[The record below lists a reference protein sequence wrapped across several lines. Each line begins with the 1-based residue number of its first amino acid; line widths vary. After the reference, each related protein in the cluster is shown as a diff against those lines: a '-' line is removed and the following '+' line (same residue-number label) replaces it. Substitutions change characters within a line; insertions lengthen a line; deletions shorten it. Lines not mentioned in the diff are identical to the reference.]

1 MKKDQKKKFVKDFQE
16 ILNNVG
22 ILVVTHYSGLKTTQ
36 TDELRGKIREAGGKF
51 VIVKNSL
58 MKIILKE
65 HKSKE
70 FKNLFNGPVALAYSE
85 DEVSAAKVAVNF
97 SKEND
102 KLLILGGIM
111 GDKFLEQKDVLE
123 IATLPT
129 LDEIRAKLVSLI
141 QTPARNIAYA
151 LKFSA
156 NKLARVFNEYSK
168 LDITNIKNEN
178 EPKSEEKTE
187 TEAKSEEKH
196 ETDTKSEEKTET
208 EAKSE
213 EKQETEAKSEEKTE
227 TKSQSE
233 EKALNEKTKDN

>member
-1 MKKDQKKKFVKDFQE
+1 MKKDQKKKFVKDYKD

-36 TDELRGKIREAGGKF
+36 TDELRLKINEVGGKF
-51 VIVKNSL
+51 IIVKNSL
-58 MKIILKE
+58 MKIILKD

-70 FKNLFNGPVALAYSE
+70 FKSLFNGPVALAYSE

-97 SKEND
+97 SKENE
-102 KLLILGGIM
+102 KLLILGGIS

-123 IATLPT
+123 IALLPS
-129 LDEIRAKLVSLI
+129 LDEIRTKLVSLI

-168 LDITNIKNEN
+168 LDI
-178 EPKSEEKTE
+178 PEEKSE
-187 TEAKSEEKH
+187 TEAKSVEKPETEVKTEEKPKT
-196 ETDTKSEEKTET
+196 EVKTEEKPEVK
-208 EAKSE
+208 E
-213 EKQETEAKSEEKTE
+213 
-227 TKSQSE
+227 
-233 EKALNEKTKDN
+233 NEDK

>member
-1 MKKDQKKKFVKDFQE
+1 M
-16 ILNNVG
+16 
-22 ILVVTHYSGLKTTQ
+22 VTHYSGLKTTQ
-36 TDELRGKIREAGGKF
+36 TDELRTKIKEVGGRF

-70 FKNLFNGPVALAYSE
+70 FKELFNGPVALAYSE
-85 DEVSAAKVAVNF
+85 DEVSAAKIAVNF

-123 IATLPT
+123 IATLPS

-168 LDITNIKNEN
+168 LDIPEEKVEA
-178 EPKSEEKTE
+178 EKKSEEKTE
-187 TEAKSEEKH
+187 TEAKTEKKPETEAKTEEKP
-196 ETDTKSEEKTET
+196 ETEAKTEEKTET
-208 EAKSE
+208 E
-213 EKQETEAKSEEKTE
+213 TKT
-227 TKSQSE
+227 E
-233 EKALNEKTKDN
+233 EKAEIKDEKKDEEKKD

>member
-1 MKKDQKKKFVKDFQE
+1 MKRDQKKQFVKNFKD
-16 ILNNVG
+16 ILDNVG

-36 TDELRGKIREAGGKF
+36 TDELRLKIKEVGGKF

-58 MKIILKE
+58 MKIILKD

-70 FKNLFNGPVALAYSE
+70 FKALFNGPVALAYSE

-97 SKEND
+97 SKDND
-102 KLLILGGIM
+102 KLLILGGMI

-123 IATLPT
+123 IATLPS

-168 LDITNIKNEN
+168 LDIAKKSKPDEKSEVETNNEN
-178 EPKSEEKTE
+178 NKEI
-187 TEAKSEEKH
+187 
-196 ETDTKSEEKTET
+196 
-208 EAKSE
+208 
-213 EKQETEAKSEEKTE
+213 
-227 TKSQSE
+227 
-233 EKALNEKTKDN
+233 KDK

>member
-1 MKKDQKKKFVKDFQE
+1 
-16 ILNNVG
+16 
-22 ILVVTHYSGLKTTQ
+22 
-36 TDELRGKIREAGGKF
+36 
-51 VIVKNSL
+51 
-58 MKIILKE
+58 MKIILKDN
-65 HKSKE
+65 KSKE

-102 KLLILGGIM
+102 KLLILGGIS

-123 IATLPT
+123 IALLPS

-168 LDITNIKNEN
+168 LDIQ
-178 EPKSEEKTE
+178 EEKPEIEAKPDEKLE
-187 TEAKSEEKH
+187 TEAKSDEKLETKAKPDEKPEVKENEEKK
-196 ETDTKSEEKTET
+196 EG
-208 EAKSE
+208 
-213 EKQETEAKSEEKTE
+213 
-227 TKSQSE
+227 
-233 EKALNEKTKDN
+233 NENK

>member
-1 MKKDQKKKFVKDFQE
+1 MKKDQKKKFVKDYKD

-36 TDELRGKIREAGGKF
+36 TDELRLKINEVGGKF
-51 VIVKNSL
+51 IIVKNSL
-58 MKIILKE
+58 MKIILKD

-70 FKNLFNGPVALAYSE
+70 FKSLFNGPVALAYSE

-97 SKEND
+97 SKENE
-102 KLLILGGIM
+102 KLLILGGIS

-123 IATLPT
+123 IALLPS
-129 LDEIRAKLVSLI
+129 LDEIRTKLVSLI

-168 LDITNIKNEN
+168 LDIQ
-178 EPKSEEKTE
+178 EEKPE
-187 TEAKSEEKH
+187 TEAKPDK
-196 ETDTKSEEKTET
+196 
-208 EAKSE
+208 
-213 EKQETEAKSEEKTE
+213 KQETEAKSDQKPETEAKPDEKLEAKENEEKNKE
-227 TKSQSE
+227 
-233 EKALNEKTKDN
+233 NKDK

>member
-1 MKKDQKKKFVKDFQE
+1 MKKDQKKKFVKDYKD

-36 TDELRGKIREAGGKF
+36 TDELRLKINEVGGKF
-51 VIVKNSL
+51 IIVKNSL
-58 MKIILKE
+58 MKIILKD

-102 KLLILGGIM
+102 KLLILGGIS
-111 GDKFLEQKDVLE
+111 GDKFLEQQEVLE
-123 IATLPT
+123 IALLPS

-141 QTPARNIAYA
+141 QTPAKNIAYA

-168 LDITNIKNEN
+168 LDIEEEKPETEAK
-178 EPKSEEKTE
+178 PDEKTE
-187 TEAKSEEKH
+187 TEAKADENPEVKENDEKNK
-196 ETDTKSEEKTET
+196 E
-208 EAKSE
+208 
-213 EKQETEAKSEEKTE
+213 
-227 TKSQSE
+227 
-233 EKALNEKTKDN
+233 NENK

>member
-1 MKKDQKKKFVKDFQE
+1 MKKDQKKKFVKDFKD
-16 ILNNVG
+16 IFNNVG

-36 TDELRGKIREAGGKF
+36 TDELRTKIKEVGGRF

-70 FKNLFNGPVALAYSE
+70 FKELFNGPVALAYSE
-85 DEVSAAKVAVNF
+85 DEVSAAKIAVNF

-123 IATLPT
+123 IATLPS

-168 LDITNIKNEN
+168 LDIPEEKVEA
-178 EPKSEEKTE
+178 EKKSEEKTE
-187 TEAKSEEKH
+187 TEAKTEK
-196 ETDTKSEEKTET
+196 KPET
-208 EAKSE
+208 EAKTE
-213 EKQETEAKSEEKTE
+213 EKPETEAKT
-227 TKSQSE
+227 E
-233 EKALNEKTKDN
+233 EKAEIKDEKKDEEKKD

>member
-1 MKKDQKKKFVKDFQE
+1 MKRDQKKQFVKNFKD
-16 ILNNVG
+16 ILDNVG

-36 TDELRGKIREAGGKF
+36 TDELRLKIKEVGGKF

-58 MKIILKE
+58 MKIILKD

-70 FKNLFNGPVALAYSE
+70 FKALFNGPVALAYSE
-85 DEVSAAKVAVNF
+85 DEVSAAKVAFNF
-97 SKEND
+97 SKDND
-102 KLLILGGIM
+102 KLLILGGMI

-123 IATLPT
+123 IATFPS

-168 LDITNIKNEN
+168 LDI
-178 EPKSEEKTE
+178 PKVSKSDEKPE
-187 TEAKSEEKH
+187 TEAKPDE
-196 ETDTKSEEKTET
+196 KSEVET
-208 EAKSE
+208 N
-213 EKQETEAKSEEKTE
+213 
-227 TKSQSE
+227 
-233 EKALNEKTKDN
+233 NENNKEIKDK

>member
-1 MKKDQKKKFVKDFQE
+1 MKKDQKKKFVKDFKD
-16 ILNNVG
+16 IFNNVG

-36 TDELRGKIREAGGKF
+36 TDELRTKIKEVGGRF

-70 FKNLFNGPVALAYSE
+70 FKELFNGPVALAYSE
-85 DEVSAAKVAVNF
+85 DEVSAAKIAVNF

-123 IATLPT
+123 IATLPS

-168 LDITNIKNEN
+168 LDIPEEKVEA
-178 EPKSEEKTE
+178 EKKSEEKTE
-187 TEAKSEEKH
+187 TEAKTEKKPETDAKTEEKP
-196 ETDTKSEEKTET
+196 ETEAKTEEKTET
-208 EAKSE
+208 E
-213 EKQETEAKSEEKTE
+213 TKT
-227 TKSQSE
+227 E
-233 EKALNEKTKDN
+233 EKAEIKDEKKDEEKKD

>member
-1 MKKDQKKKFVKDFQE
+1 MKRDQKKQFVKNFKD
-16 ILNNVG
+16 ILDNVG

-36 TDELRGKIREAGGKF
+36 TDELRLKIKEVGGKF

-58 MKIILKE
+58 MKIILKD

-70 FKNLFNGPVALAYSE
+70 FKALFNGPVALAYSE
-85 DEVSAAKVAVNF
+85 DEVSAAKVAFNF
-97 SKEND
+97 SKDND
-102 KLLILGGIM
+102 KLLILGGMI

-123 IATLPT
+123 IATLPS

-168 LDITNIKNEN
+168 LDIGKKSKPDEKSEVETNNEN
-178 EPKSEEKTE
+178 NKEIENK
-187 TEAKSEEKH
+187 
-196 ETDTKSEEKTET
+196 
-208 EAKSE
+208 
-213 EKQETEAKSEEKTE
+213 
-227 TKSQSE
+227 
-233 EKALNEKTKDN
+233 

>member
-1 MKKDQKKKFVKDFQE
+1 MKKDQKKKFVKDFKD
-16 ILNNVG
+16 IFNNVG

-36 TDELRGKIREAGGKF
+36 TDELRTKIKEVGGRF

-70 FKNLFNGPVALAYSE
+70 FKELFNGPVALAYSE
-85 DEVSAAKVAVNF
+85 DEVSAAKIAVNF

-123 IATLPT
+123 IATLPS

-168 LDITNIKNEN
+168 LDIPEEKVEA
-178 EPKSEEKTE
+178 EKKSEEKTE
-187 TEAKSEEKH
+187 NEAKTEKKPETEAK
-196 ETDTKSEEKTET
+196 TEEKTET
-208 EAKSE
+208 E
-213 EKQETEAKSEEKTE
+213 TKT
-227 TKSQSE
+227 E
-233 EKALNEKTKDN
+233 EKAEIKDEKKDEEKKD

>member
-1 MKKDQKKKFVKDFQE
+1 MRITNEKRSKKKFVKDYKD

-36 TDELRGKIREAGGKF
+36 TDELRLKINEVGGKF
-51 VIVKNSL
+51 IIVKNSL
-58 MKIILKE
+58 MKIILKD

-70 FKNLFNGPVALAYSE
+70 FKSLFNGPVALAYSE

-97 SKEND
+97 SKENE
-102 KLLILGGIM
+102 KLLILGGIS

-123 IATLPT
+123 IALLPS
-129 LDEIRAKLVSLI
+129 LDEIRTKLVSLI

-168 LDITNIKNEN
+168 LDI
-178 EPKSEEKTE
+178 PEEKSE
-187 TEAKSEEKH
+187 TEAKSEEK
-196 ETDTKSEEKTET
+196 SET
-208 EAKSE
+208 EAKSDEKPETEVKTE
-213 EKQETEAKSEEKTE
+213 EKPEVKE
-227 TKSQSE
+227 
-233 EKALNEKTKDN
+233 NEDK

>member
-1 MKKDQKKKFVKDFQE
+1 MKIDQKKKFVKDFKD

-36 TDELRGKIREAGGKF
+36 TDELRLKINEVGGKF
-51 VIVKNSL
+51 IIVKNSL
-58 MKIILKE
+58 MKIILKD

-70 FKNLFNGPVALAYSE
+70 FKSLFNGPIALAYSE
-85 DEVSAAKVAVNF
+85 DEASAAKVAVNF

-102 KLLILGGIM
+102 KLLILGGIS

-123 IATLPT
+123 IALLPS
-129 LDEIRAKLVSLI
+129 LDEIRAKLASLI

-168 LDITNIKNEN
+168 LDIQ
-178 EPKSEEKTE
+178 
-187 TEAKSEEKH
+187 
-196 ETDTKSEEKTET
+196 
-208 EAKSE
+208 E
-213 EKQETEAKSEEKTE
+213 EKQETEVKQDEKPKVKE
-227 TKSQSE
+227 
-233 EKALNEKTKDN
+233 NKDK

>member
-1 MKKDQKKKFVKDFQE
+1 MKKDQKKKFVKDFKD
-16 ILNNVG
+16 IFNNVG

-36 TDELRGKIREAGGKF
+36 TDELRTKIKEVGGRF

-70 FKNLFNGPVALAYSE
+70 FKELFNGPVALAYSE
-85 DEVSAAKVAVNF
+85 DEVSAAKIAVNF

-123 IATLPT
+123 IATLPS

-168 LDITNIKNEN
+168 LDIPEEKVEA
-178 EPKSEEKTE
+178 EKKSEEKTE
-187 TEAKSEEKH
+187 TEAKTEKKPETEAKTEEKP
-196 ETDTKSEEKTET
+196 ETEAKTEDKTET
-208 EAKSE
+208 E
-213 EKQETEAKSEEKTE
+213 TKT
-227 TKSQSE
+227 E
-233 EKALNEKTKDN
+233 EKAEIKDEKKDEEKKD

>member
-1 MKKDQKKKFVKDFQE
+1 M
-16 ILNNVG
+16 
-22 ILVVTHYSGLKTTQ
+22 VTHYSGLKTTQ
-36 TDELRGKIREAGGKF
+36 TDELRTKIKEVGGRF

-70 FKNLFNGPVALAYSE
+70 FKELFNGPVALAYSE
-85 DEVSAAKVAVNF
+85 DEVSAAKIAVNF

-123 IATLPT
+123 IATLPS

-168 LDITNIKNEN
+168 LDIPEEKVEA
-178 EPKSEEKTE
+178 EKKSEEKTE
-187 TEAKSEEKH
+187 TEAKTEEKP
-196 ETDTKSEEKTET
+196 ETEAKTEEKPEKEAKTEEKTET
-208 EAKSE
+208 E
-213 EKQETEAKSEEKTE
+213 TKT
-227 TKSQSE
+227 E
-233 EKALNEKTKDN
+233 EKAEIKDEKKDEEKKD

>member
-1 MKKDQKKKFVKDFQE
+1 MKKDQKKKFVKDYKD

-36 TDELRGKIREAGGKF
+36 TDELRLKINEVGGKF
-51 VIVKNSL
+51 IIVKNSL
-58 MKIILKE
+58 MKIILKD

-70 FKNLFNGPVALAYSE
+70 FKSLFNGPVALAYSE

-102 KLLILGGIM
+102 KLLILGGIS

-123 IATLPT
+123 IALLPS
-129 LDEIRAKLVSLI
+129 LDEIRTKLVSLI

-168 LDITNIKNEN
+168 LDI
-178 EPKSEEKTE
+178 PEEKSE
-187 TEAKSEEKH
+187 TEAKSDEKPGTEPKPDEKPETEVKTEEKP
-196 ETDTKSEEKTET
+196 EVKE
-208 EAKSE
+208 
-213 EKQETEAKSEEKTE
+213 
-227 TKSQSE
+227 
-233 EKALNEKTKDN
+233 NEDK